1 MNRVMVGRS
10 GVRRLA
16 PAFIALALIAG
27 VLALPAPG
35 TLLAQESPDCEVTEL
50 GTLSA
55 DGNALEAVGRWTT
68 EDCDSRF
75 RAGSD
80 AHTYRFQVAEA
91 GRIRVD
97 LMSAGA
103 DSYLYLLAKDGSR
116 IADNDDGGANL
127 DARVEGDLAPG
138 VYMIEATTVGGR
150 SRGPADFAIAVSRVS
165 GCEPVHLGALEAGTD
180 LTASGSWT
188 LDTCGSRFVVEHPAH
203 GYSFILEQAG
213 RVRIDLTS
221 EDGDPVLSLAS
232 LPGAV
237 IGANDDGGEVRNA
250 RIERYLPAGFYFI
263 EATTYLER
271 DYQPLRADFDLTVRL
286 VDEQAEQAR
295 SKLKIEDVHTPA
307 EVVAGVPFPVHYRAG
322 NLGGDLAAGGYAVLY
337 VVGPRVFERTGGVA
351 GIWQEGVSYHAG
363 EETASGAS
371 TAIDDL
377 DPFEISFGRPGPT
390 WVFVAVLTFD
400 AFGNETGFHGLWHN
414 LMVLDGPTFGP
425 VDVRVDGAT
434 YTVAAEADD
443 EGEVTTSVVSAAD
456 PDAEVDPMVRS
467 RAIYT
472 AGVQTHL
479 LDGVF
484 ERPGIEP
491 LSEGA
496 VRAPVTVADLS
507 TAALLEAF
515 AHRYV
520 SAADASGM
528 TEAWAAGEALNP
540 VAIEESILEA
550 AGTASAQ
557 YASMATSW
565 RSLQGLIEWGGKKLS
580 FGEALRVQAEV
591 GYAESVVAA
600 AVTAGEIVEAARA
613 SDEGWED
620 PEVRAMVAGGAGCR
634 PGANALGDALEAGGS
649 TGIDE
654 LLALDAEMRALRPVH
669 GLAVDSALCA
679 VETANAA
686 NLRFLRRLSINNIEL
701 RESLGLGRPLA
712 LSSSPEPQ
720 RLRIMARLGED
731 GRLEHGVELAGG
743 ERVLPPERFLRTDGP
758 AGSWQVSGDVEVGG
772 ASIGRI
778 RARPVANGRFELGF
792 VGADGEVIVPGIR
805 YLPADL
811 PAGVWFRSSEI
822 EVPVAMVMDAA
833 DSAEE

>member
-1 MNRVMVGRS
+1 
-10 GVRRLA
+10 VRRLA
-16 PAFIALALIAG
+16 AIIAFALIAG

-35 TLLAQESPDCEVTEL
+35 TLLAQESPDCAVTDL
-50 GTLSA
+50 GTLSE
-55 DGNALEAVGRWTT
+55 GGTALEAVGRWTT
-68 EDCDSRF
+68 EECDSRF
-75 RAGSD
+75 RSGSD

-103 DSYLYLLAKDGSR
+103 DSYLYLLAEDGSR
-116 IADNDDGGANL
+116 IADDDDGGANL
-127 DARVEGDLAPG
+127 DARVEGDLMPG

-150 SRGPADFAIAVSRVS
+150 SRGPADFAISVSRVS
-165 GCEPVHLGALEAGTD
+165 GCEPVHLGALEPGTD

-232 LPGAV
+232 LPGGV
-237 IGANDDGGEVRNA
+237 IGANDDGGDIRNA

-271 DYQPLRADFDLTVRL
+271 DYQPLRADFSLTVRL

-295 SKLKIEDVHTPA
+295 GKLKIEDVHTPA
-307 EVVAGVPFPVHYRAG
+307 EVVAGDPFPVHYRAG

-337 VVGPRVFERTGGVA
+337 VIGRHVFERTGRVA
-351 GIWQEGVSYHAG
+351 GIWQAGVYYHAG
-363 EETASGAS
+363 QETASGVS
-371 TAIDDL
+371 TAVDDL
-377 DPFEISFGRPGPT
+377 DPFEVSLRHPGPS
-390 WVFVAVLTFD
+390 WVFVAVVTFD
-400 AFGNETGFHGLWHN
+400 AYGDETGFQGLWHN
-414 LMVLDGPTFGP
+414 LMVLGGPTYGP
-425 VDVRVDGAT
+425 VDVRVDGET

-443 EGEVTTSVVSAAD
+443 EGQVTTSVVSAAD
-456 PDAEVDPMVRS
+456 PAAEVDPMVRS

-472 AGVQTHL
+472 AGVQTQL

-491 LSEGA
+491 LAEGA
-496 VRAPVTVADLS
+496 VPAPVTVSDLS
-507 TAALLEAF
+507 TAALVEAF

-520 SAADASGM
+520 SAAEASGM
-528 TEAWAAGEALNP
+528 SEAWAAGEALNP
-540 VAIEESILEA
+540 IAIEESILET

-580 FGEALRVQAEV
+580 FEEALRVQAQV

-613 SDEGWED
+613 SDDGWED
-620 PEVRAMVAGGAGCR
+620 PDVRAMIAGAGCR
-634 PGANALGDALEAGGS
+634 PGANALGDALETVGAD
-649 TGIDE
+649 GIDE

-669 GLAVDSALCA
+669 GLAVDGALCA
-679 VETANAA
+679 VETVNTA
-686 NLRFLRRLSINNIEL
+686 NLRFLRRLSISSPEL
-701 RESLGLGRPLA
+701 QTSLGLGKLPA
-712 LSSSPEPQ
+712 SSPEPQ
-720 RLRIMARLGED
+720 RPRIIARLGED
-731 GRLEHGVELAGG
+731 GRLEHGVEFAGG
-743 ERVLPPERFLRTDGP
+743 ERVLPPQRFLRADGP

-772 ASIGRI
+772 TAIGRI

-811 PAGVWFRSSEI
+811 PEGVWFRSSEI
-822 EVPVAMVMDAA
+822 EVPVATVMDAA
-833 DSAEE
+833 STAEE